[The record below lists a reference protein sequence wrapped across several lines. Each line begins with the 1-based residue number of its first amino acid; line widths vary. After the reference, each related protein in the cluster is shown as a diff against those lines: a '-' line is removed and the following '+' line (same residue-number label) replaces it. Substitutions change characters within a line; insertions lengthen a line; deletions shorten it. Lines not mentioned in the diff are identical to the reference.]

1 MKARIYNI
9 WQNLKIMKAKIHVTL
24 KNGVLDPQ
32 GDAIKNSLANLGLN
46 QIDSVTQGKYF
57 EINIAEN
64 DIEKAKIIIEKAC
77 QEILSNPVI
86 ENYNYEIIS

>member
-1 MKARIYNI
+1 
-9 WQNLKIMKAKIHVTL
+9 MKAKIHVTL

>member
-1 MKARIYNI
+1 
-9 WQNLKIMKAKIHVTL
+9 MKAKIHVTL

-32 GDAIKNSLANLGLN
+32 GDAIKNSLANLGLS
-46 QIDSVTQGKYF
+46 QIDTVTQGKYF